1 MIYFITVFHVLV
13 CLALV
18 GAVLM
23 QAGKGAGLA
32 GVFGSSGTQQMFG
45 GRGAASFLA
54 KATTVLAIVFMLTS
68 VTLFILSA
76 QQGAVGTVTTPETPA
91 DQNNAPAAPEEPS
104 TPQPA
109 EPISGQ

>member
-1 MIYFITVFHVLV
+1 MIYLITIFHVLV
-13 CLALV
+13 SLALV
-18 GAVLM
+18 AAVLM

-68 VTLFILSA
+68 VTLFVLSA
-76 QQGAVGTVTTPETPA
+76 QQGAVGTVTTTETPT
-91 DQNNAPAAPEEPS
+91 NENSEPATQEEPS
-104 TPQPA
+104 TPQPT
-109 EPISGQ
+109 EPVSGQ